1 LAEGFTLHI
10 APTTTNYEK
19 LFNLTKAHLGLISQI
34 LLENCENKVLAGD
47 YIRKL
52 SIVLLFRISFR
63 MAKKIGGQ
71 RRNYITK
78 LA

>member
-34 LLENCENKVLAGD
+34 LFKKLRKQSAGWRLYQKALD
-47 YIRKL
+47 
-52 SIVLLFRISFR
+52 RIAVSNF
-63 MAKKIGGQ
+63 I
-71 RRNYITK
+71 
-78 LA
+78 